1 MNFRLFISFCSF
13 LFINNIFCQT
23 FYQSDSLRE
32 IKFYFDQPNWKNL
45 LDSLY
50 VLGDEQRIIA
60 SVKIDGNQYDSVGI
74 RYKGYSSVNITQTKN
89 PFNVKLDHIISNQE
103 HQGYNKIKL
112 SNCIH
117 DPSFIREAL
126 SYQIARKYFPSSKA
140 NFANLYINDTLWGLY
155 SNVESVN
162 KDFLSKHYQSRN
174 NSFFK
179 CNPSSLNLFGEN
191 SNLSFSPGNDSLNY
205 ENFYTLKSDVG
216 WSDLYNLID
225 TLNNFPININ
235 QILNV
240 DRTLWMHAFNY
251 SLVNLDSYIGYAQN
265 YYLYKDNSG
274 RFNPIL
280 WDLNMSFGSFRLT
293 DASSFF
299 SGFSV
304 LQAITLDPLSHLYDV
319 SVFPRPLMRNVFD
332 NTRYRKMYMA
342 HLKTIMEE
350 NFANLNY
357 LDSANKMY
365 LTIDQSVLLD
375 TNKFYTYLNFQNNL
389 DSTVNNI
396 IDYPGISDLMNSRL
410 YYLRSY
416 SGYNHNLIIDSVVE
430 STNNISIGDD
440 LWITANVEDATQVV
454 LFYRS
459 TNYGVFQEINM
470 LDDGNNNDGLSGD
483 LTYGVKIS
491 NIGNQT
497 QYYIY
502 AENDSSGLFSPKRAA
517 YEFYEHV
524 LPINNGD
531 IVINELMAINDNVV
545 QSEYGEFADWIELY
559 NNTNSTITTNDLFIS
574 DDTIN
579 LQKWNLPNSSIP
591 PDGYLILWA
600 DEKSE
605 QGGLHTNFRLSNSG
619 EKIVLSNAIMQ
630 IIDSISFPSQST
642 NVSYARIPNGVGSF
656 VYNTPS
662 FSYNNDFASI
672 GQLDNLKFHCYPN
685 PFKNHLNIS
694 LNNSN
699 RTSISICDIRGKIL
713 KKVEIGSDNDEI
725 TLDTFSFKKG
735 LYFVILENNKTIA
748 TQKII
753 KY

>member
-60 SVKIDGNQYDSVGI
+60 YVEIDGNQYDSVGI

-89 PFNVKLDHIISNQE
+89 PFNVKLDYIIADQE

-126 SYQIARKYFPSSKA
+126 SYQIARKYMPSSKA

-205 ENFYTLKSDVG
+205 ENFYTLKSGFG
-216 WSDLYNLID
+216 WRDLYNLID
-225 TLNNFPININ
+225 TLNNFPSYINK
-235 QILNV
+235 ILNV

-299 SGFSV
+299 SGFSIP
-304 LQAITLDPLSHLYDV
+304 QAKTLDPLSHLYDV

-410 YYLRSY
+410 YYLRNY
-416 SGYNHNLIIDSVVE
+416 SGYNHNLIIDSVIE

-440 LWITANVEDATQVV
+440 LWITAHVEDATQVV

-483 LTYGVKIS
+483 LTYGAKIS

-524 LPINNGD
+524 LPINNGN
-531 IVINELMAINDNVV
+531 IVINELLAINDNVV
-545 QSEYGEFADWIELY
+545 QSEYGEFADWIELH
-559 NNTNSTITTNDLFIS
+559 NNTNSTIATNDLFIT

-579 LQKWNLPNSSIP
+579 LQKWRLPNSSLP
-591 PDGYLILWA
+591 PNGYLILWA
-600 DEKSE
+600 DERSN
-605 QGGLHTNFRLSNSG
+605 QGGLHTNFRLSNNG
-619 EKIVLSNAIMQ
+619 EQIFLSNSLGQ
-630 IIDSISFPSQST
+630 IIDSITFPTQST
-642 NVSYARIPNGVGSF
+642 NVAYARIPNGTGPF

-662 FSYNNDFASI
+662 FNYNNDFVSVSETYK
-672 GQLDNLKFHCYPN
+672 LKFDCYPN
-685 PFKNHLNIS
+685 PFMDQLNIS
-694 LNNSN
+694 LNS
-699 RTSISICDIRGKIL
+699 SYISSVSICDIHGKIIKNVKVDSYKKDIIFSTFSL
-713 KKVEIGSDNDEI
+713 KKGM
-725 TLDTFSFKKG
+725 
-735 LYFVILENNKTIA
+735 YFVILKNNETIS

>member
-304 LQAITLDPLSHLYDV
+304 LQAKTLDPLSHLYDV

-483 LTYGVKIS
+483 LTYGAKIS

-574 DDTIN
+574 DDTNN

-619 EKIVLSNAIMQ
+619 EKIVLSNAVMQ

-699 RTSISICDIRGKIL
+699 QTSISICDIRGEIL

-725 TLDTFSFKKG
+725 TLDTFPFKKG
-735 LYFVILENNKTIA
+735 MYFVILENNKTIA

>member
-1 MNFRLFISFCSF
+1 
-13 LFINNIFCQT
+13 
-23 FYQSDSLRE
+23 
-32 IKFYFDQPNWKNL
+32 
-45 LDSLY
+45 
-50 VLGDEQRIIA
+50 
-60 SVKIDGNQYDSVGI
+60 
-74 RYKGYSSVNITQTKN
+74 
-89 PFNVKLDHIISNQE
+89 
-103 HQGYNKIKL
+103 
-112 SNCIH
+112 
-117 DPSFIREAL
+117 
-126 SYQIARKYFPSSKA
+126 
-140 NFANLYINDTLWGLY
+140 
-155 SNVESVN
+155 
-162 KDFLSKHYQSRN
+162 
-174 NSFFK
+174 
-179 CNPSSLNLFGEN
+179 
-191 SNLSFSPGNDSLNY
+191 
-205 ENFYTLKSDVG
+205 
-216 WSDLYNLID
+216 
-225 TLNNFPININ
+225 
-235 QILNV
+235 
-240 DRTLWMHAFNY
+240 
-251 SLVNLDSYIGYAQN
+251 
-265 YYLYKDNSG
+265 
-274 RFNPIL
+274 
-280 WDLNMSFGSFRLT
+280 
-293 DASSFF
+293 
-299 SGFSV
+299 
-304 LQAITLDPLSHLYDV
+304 
-319 SVFPRPLMRNVFD
+319 
-332 NTRYRKMYMA
+332 
-342 HLKTIMEE
+342 MEE

-440 LWITANVEDATQVV
+440 LWITANVEDATQVI

-531 IVINELMAINDNVV
+531 IVINELMAINDNLV

-656 VYNTPS
+656 VYNSPS

-672 GQLDNLKFHCYPN
+672 GQIDNLKFHCYPN

-735 LYFVILENNKTIA
+735 MYFVILENNKTIA